1 MIVVFLENINR
12 MYITSKDKSKMP
24 GVQHEPSLEKD
35 ANYYEGQIGKIL
47 TKKFPILSKLFIR
60 VGVILS
66 DMLILT
72 ILIVQS
78 MILAF
83 QSPNLMYWLFLILSL
98 VLQAV
103 VVSNQYGYGKPKSK
117 EQLEKSKSQMIKL
130 SRKEELE
137 KRAIDKKTEL
147 EEELGRVNKFVI
159 YSRLLRQYSGL
170 VLIIQIA
177 YFFVHDKEF
186 LEKNNFEFGKDLAE
200 YITEHGLEIYLSMAG
215 FTTFASGK

>member
-1 MIVVFLENINR
+1 MIVVFLENINI
-12 MYITSKDKSKMP
+12 MYITSKDKSKMA
-24 GVQHEPSLEKD
+24 GLKHEPSLEKD

-117 EQLEKSKSQMIKL
+117 EQL
-130 SRKEELE
+130 
-137 KRAIDKKTEL
+137 DK
-147 EEELGRVNKFVI
+147 
-159 YSRLLRQYSGL
+159 
-170 VLIIQIA
+170 
-177 YFFVHDKEF
+177 
-186 LEKNNFEFGKDLAE
+186 
-200 YITEHGLEIYLSMAG
+200 
-215 FTTFASGK
+215 